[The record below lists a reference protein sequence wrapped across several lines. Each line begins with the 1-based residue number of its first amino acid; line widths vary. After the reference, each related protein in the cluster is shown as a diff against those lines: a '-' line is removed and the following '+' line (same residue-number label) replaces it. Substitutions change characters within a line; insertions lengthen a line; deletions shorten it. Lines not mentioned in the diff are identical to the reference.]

1 MYSISEAAIKT
12 GFTAHTLRY
21 YEKIGLLSSPLRKGG
36 KRRYTEGEIRLL
48 KFMKMLK
55 QTGMSLEDI
64 QEFLKDGCLLENID
78 SNDIQLKKIQ
88 IRVDILKKH
97 LLLLEEQRQEI
108 ETVMNVA
115 KVKLETYETMIG
127 DLKGEE

>member
-1 MYSISEAAIKT
+1 MYSISEVAMKT

-21 YEKIGLLSSPLRKGG
+21 YEKIGLLTSPLRKGG

-78 SNDIQLKKIQ
+78 STAIQLKKIQ
-88 IRVDILKKH
+88 TRADILNKH
-97 LLLLEEQRQEI
+97 LLLLEKQKQEI
-108 ETVMNVA
+108 ETVRNVT
-115 KVKLETYETMIG
+115 KEKLEAYKTMIG
-127 DLKGEE
+127 DLKDEK

>member
-115 KVKLETYETMIG
+115 KVKLATYETMIG

>member
-1 MYSISEAAIKT
+1 MYSISEVATKT

-88 IRVDILKKH
+88 IRVDILRKH
-97 LLLLEEQRQEI
+97 LLLLEEQKQEI

-127 DLKGEE
+127 GLKGEE

>member
-1 MYSISEAAIKT
+1 MYSISEVATKT

-97 LLLLEEQRQEI
+97 LLLLEEQKQEI

-127 DLKGEE
+127 GLKGEE

>member
-1 MYSISEAAIKT
+1 MYSISEVAIKT

-88 IRVDILKKH
+88 TRIDILKKH
-97 LLLLEEQRQEI
+97 LLLLEEQKQEI

-127 DLKGEE
+127 GLQDEE

>member
-1 MYSISEAAIKT
+1 MYSISEVATKT

-78 SNDIQLKKIQ
+78 STAIQLKKIQ
-88 IRVDILKKH
+88 TRADILNKH
-97 LLLLEEQRQEI
+97 LLLLEKQKQEI
-108 ETVMNVA
+108 ETVMNVT
-115 KVKLETYETMIG
+115 KEKLETYETMIG
-127 DLKGEE
+127 DLKDEK

>member
-1 MYSISEAAIKT
+1 MYSISEVATKT

-88 IRVDILKKH
+88 IRVYILKKH
-97 LLLLEEQRQEI
+97 LLLLEEQKQEI

-127 DLKGEE
+127 GLKGEE

>member
-1 MYSISEAAIKT
+1 MEMYSISEVAIKT

-55 QTGMSLEDI
+55 QTGMSLDEMGA
-64 QEFLKDGCLLENID
+64 F
-78 SNDIQLKKIQ
+78 
-88 IRVDILKKH
+88 
-97 LLLLEEQRQEI
+97 
-108 ETVMNVA
+108 
-115 KVKLETYETMIG
+115 
-127 DLKGEE
+127 

>member
-1 MYSISEAAIKT
+1 MYSISEVATKT

-78 SNDIQLKKIQ
+78 STDIQLKKIQ

-97 LLLLEEQRQEI
+97 LLLLEEQKQEI

-127 DLKGEE
+127 GLKGEE